1 MPKSQIG
8 VPFITGIF
16 TSIQRSRSRSPL
28 SLKGLFVLSPLVSN
42 GHLKPTHSS
51 KATNNL
57 WSNFQAMFLS
67 QNKRKSLFWAKFFTL
82 SGQLHRK
89 VALFIVFYNTPKGH
103 ATTSSNEVLQG
114 NIAWHLKNCFSVDFA
129 FLILFTLFFFVYFS
143 PLIWT
148 KKCHVSYTSSN
159 NLEKKLRHSFPLR
172 KAESFLIKTNDADS
186 VSSSVLAYDG
196 MILSGK
202 MPESIRNEIESDLS
216 GRINEFFLTAEYNT
230 FNNSKCQPSS
240 HSTDDFFSFTHF
252 YFFNFIS
259 KFSQLA
265 GRNLEHCY

>member
-1 MPKSQIG
+1 M
-8 VPFITGIF
+8 
-16 TSIQRSRSRSPL
+16 
-28 SLKGLFVLSPLVSN
+28 
-42 GHLKPTHSS
+42 
-51 KATNNL
+51 
-57 WSNFQAMFLS
+57 
-67 QNKRKSLFWAKFFTL
+67 
-82 SGQLHRK
+82 
-89 VALFIVFYNTPKGH
+89 
-103 ATTSSNEVLQG
+103 LQG

-129 FLILFTLFFFVYFS
+129 FLILFTLVFFVYFS

-148 KKCHVSYTSSN
+148 KKCHVSYTSSS
-159 NLEKKLRHSFPLR
+159 NLEKKLRHSFPQR

-186 VSSSVLAYDG
+186 MSSSVLAYDG

-216 GRINEFFLTAEYNT
+216 RRINEFFLTAEYNT

-259 KFSQLA
+259 KCSQLA
-265 GRNLEHCY
+265 SRNLEHCY